1 MKGVKNVVLADAP
14 TEIVFEVSPQDG
26 SLEAAQEIIKKIRE
40 ANKGCTLRVEV
51 RNVSR
56 LALK

>member
-14 TEIVFEVSPQDG
+14 TEIVFEVIPEYESF
-26 SLEAAQEIIKKIRE
+26 EAAQKIIEKIRE

-56 LALK
+56 

>member
-14 TEIVFEVSPQDG
+14 TEIVFEVIPKDG
-26 SLEAAQEIIKKIRE
+26 SLEVAQEIIKKIRE

-56 LALK
+56 

>member
-1 MKGVKNVVLADAP
+1 MKSVKNVVLADAP
-14 TEIVFEVSPQDG
+14 TEIVFEVIPQDG
-26 SLEAAQEIIKKIRE
+26 SLDAAQEIIKKIRE

-56 LALK
+56 